1 VPVAWSNSSKLNRM
15 TSIPSTQ
22 PLIEIKNL
30 HKVYQTPAGDFTAVN
45 GISLDVQRGEF
56 VAVIGK
62 SGSGKSTFINMITG
76 IDRPT
81 SGEIV
86 IDGAPV
92 HSFNEG
98 QMAAWRGR
106 NLGIVFQFFQLFP
119 TLTILENVIL
129 PMELN
134 NLYSKR
140 ERKERAMHL
149 LEKVEMTAQAHKLP
163 SSISGGQQQR
173 VAIARALANDPPL
186 LVADE
191 PTGNLDSKTAEK
203 IFSLFEDLVAAGTTI
218 LMVTHDSDL
227 ARRVNRT
234 ILISDGEVVNEYLV
248 RALST
253 LTQDQLV
260 EVSRTIK
267 PQIFQPDSAII
278 RQGERGDKF
287 YILLDGK
294 ADVYINMPGGSEL
307 KVNQLEP
314 GQYFGE
320 MALLSGG
327 VRAATVKASQDSPVS
342 VVALDEKAFNALIDD
357 SRSLR
362 EELMGLVERRNT
374 YHQLQTLSSLDEHV
388 LSSILKDSK
397 PIIYNEGQDIIKQGE
412 VGDSFYLLLD
422 GQVDI
427 LIKGEH
433 GGEVPVNQLS
443 RGSYFGEMAL
453 MGNKRRNA
461 TVRVSKGH
469 SAKLIELSVGVFDR
483 LEDSSEIFKTHIYG
497 AAGARKRQLE
507 DTRRQGSK
515 NERAPHEDPA

>member
-1 VPVAWSNSSKLNRM
+1 MTQNSTR
-15 TSIPSTQ
+15 

-30 HKVYQTPAGDFTAVN
+30 RKIYQTPAGDFTAVN
-45 GISLDVQRGEF
+45 GINVEVQRGEF
-56 VAVIGK
+56 VAIIGK

-81 SGEIV
+81 SGEILV
-86 IDGAPV
+86 AGAPV

-119 TLTILENVIL
+119 TLTILENIIL

-134 NLYSKR
+134 NLYSKS
-140 ERKERAMHL
+140 ERKERALHL
-149 LEKVEMTAQAHKLP
+149 LEKVEMTDQAHKLP
-163 SSISGGQQQR
+163 SAISGGQQQR

-203 IFSLFEDLVAAGTTI
+203 IFSLFENLVASGTTI

-260 EVSRTIK
+260 EISRTVK
-267 PQIFQPDSAII
+267 PEIFQPNSAII
-278 RQGERGDKF
+278 RQGEKGDKF
-287 YILLDGK
+287 YILLNGK
-294 ADVYINMPGGSEL
+294 ADVFINMPGGSEL
-307 KVNQLEP
+307 QVNQLKP

-320 MALLSGG
+320 MALLGG
-327 VRAATVKASQDSPVS
+327 GLRAATVKASHDTQVS
-342 VVALDEKAFNALIDD
+342 VAAFDEKAFTALIDD

-362 EELMGLVERRNT
+362 EELIGLVERRNM
-374 YHQLQTLSSLDEHV
+374 YNQLHALSSLNEKDLGE
-388 LSSILKDSK
+388 ILKEIK
-397 PIIYNEGQDIIKQGE
+397 PVVYNDGHEIFKQNDVGE
-412 VGDSFYLLLD
+412 SFYMLLD
-422 GQVDI
+422 GQVDV
-427 LIKGEH
+427 LLKDEH
-433 GGEVPVNQLS
+433 GAEVLVNQLT
-443 RGSYFGEMAL
+443 RGSYFGELAL
-453 MGNKRRNA
+453 MGNKRRAA
-461 TVRVSKGH
+461 TARVSRGH
-469 SAKLIELSVGVFDR
+469 SAKILELSAQEFER
-483 LEDSSEIFKTHIYG
+483 LRDSSEHFKDHVQHL
-497 AAGARKRQLE
+497 AEARKVELE
-507 DTRRQGSK
+507 STRSRRVK
-515 NERAPHEDPA
+515 E

>member
-1 VPVAWSNSSKLNRM
+1 MASDPAS
-15 TSIPSTQ
+15 Q

-30 HKVYQTPAGDFTAVN
+30 RKVYQTPAGDFTAVN
-45 GISLDVQRGEF
+45 GINVEVQRGEF
-56 VAVIGK
+56 VAIIGK

-81 SGEIV
+81 SGEI
-86 IDGAPV
+86 IINGAPV

-119 TLTILENVIL
+119 TLTILENIIL

-149 LEKVEMTAQAHKLP
+149 LEKVEMTEQAHKLP
-163 SSISGGQQQR
+163 SAISGGQQQR

-203 IFSLFEDLVAAGTTI
+203 IFSLFESLVASGTTI

-248 RALST
+248 RALSS

-260 EVSRTIK
+260 EISRSIK
-267 PQIFQPDSAII
+267 PQIFQPNSSII
-278 RQGERGDKF
+278 RQGEKGDKF
-287 YILLDGK
+287 YILLNGN

-307 KVNQLEP
+307 QVNQLKP

-320 MALLSGG
+320 MALLGGG
-327 VRAATVKASQDSPVS
+327 VRAATVKASNEGPVS
-342 VVALDEKAFNALIDD
+342 VVALDEKAFNSLIDD

-374 YHQLQTLSSLDEHV
+374 YHQLQTLSSLDEHA
-388 LSSILKDSK
+388 LSSILKDAE
-397 PIIYNEGQDIIKQGE
+397 PAIYKEGHEIIKQGD
-412 VGDSFYLLLD
+412 VGDTFYLLLE

-427 LIKGEH
+427 LVKDDR
-433 GGEVPVNQLS
+433 GGEVLVNQLS
-443 RGSYFGEMAL
+443 GGSYFGEMAL

-461 TVRVSKGH
+461 TVRVSKGG
-469 SAKLIELSVGVFDR
+469 SAKLIELGVQEFDQ
-483 LEDSSEIFKTHIYG
+483 LEDSSEIFKTHIYDG
-497 AAGARKRQLE
+497 AGARRKQLE
-507 DTRRQGSK
+507 NTRRQKASS
-515 NERAPHEDPA
+515 